1 MVRASF
7 DFDVIG
13 GPAPLRPQDRRGAA
27 PTAPQTSDA
36 TEGEQPEAGNVT
48 RSNSQLTE
56 TSR

>member
-13 GPAPLRPQDRRGAA
+13 GPTPLRPQDPSGAVPA
-27 PTAPQTSDA
+27 APQTSDA
-36 TEGEQPEAGNVT
+36 SDGEQPGAGNI
-48 RSNSQLTE
+48 RPSNSQPAE